1 MEHYTKRLL
10 NPFNGTVQVI
20 ADTEIRALSFNA
32 RDWELQFRCDS
43 PKGVRYARIGTWCRQ
58 TGFKPYPLPPDIDV
72 AAVEIAHSKML
83 GALQAA
89 PALLVQDDTYELWLL
104 DQTQQLPLALL
115 ASCRH
120 QDEMSAA
127 TVRALWKAVTSNQ
140 LQLANTPEEERRGAP
155 PVSYRVEECVKSRA
169 GQNPRAAWFQRLPD
183 RSAYR
188 VQGDVVLPE
197 CLPAEHF
204 PEFLLREDWK
214 SATEQ
219 ALCHR
224 YLQRLSPRLL
234 VLQHLSHAA
243 RDRLEQMACH
253 YALDVADYFHLYPDI
268 ADQQR
273 MTALRVEARLRSSL
287 LPD

>member
-43 PKGVRYARIGTWCRQ
+43 PKGVRYARIGTWCQQ
-58 TGFKPYPLPPDIDV
+58 TGFKPYPLPPEINV
-72 AAVEIAHSKML
+72 GAVEAAHERML
-83 GALQAA
+83 SALQAA
-89 PALLVQDDTYELWLL
+89 PTLLLQDDAYELWLL
-104 DQTQQLPLALL
+104 DEIQQLPLALL

-120 QDEMSAA
+120 AAEMPAA
-127 TVRALWKAVTSNQ
+127 TVRASWKAVTAAQ
-140 LQLANTPEEERRGAP
+140 LELTNTAEEQRRDAP

-169 GQNPRAAWFQRLPD
+169 GQNPRAQWFRRLSD
-183 RSAYR
+183 RSACR
-188 VQGDVVLPE
+188 IQGECVLPE
-197 CLPAEHF
+197 HLPATHF
-204 PEFLLREDWK
+204 PEMLLREDWR
-214 SATEQ
+214 SAADQ
-219 ALCHR
+219 ALCAR

-253 YALDVADYFHLYPDI
+253 YALEVADYFHLYPAI

-273 MTALRVEARLRSSL
+273 ITALRVEARLREACF
-287 LPD
+287 